1 MREVSRVANHRP
13 REGEDSIYHRTAPS
27 LATRHGLDFGLNT
40 PSCEGWVFLFSQGA
54 VSSGLVLVLIGEIPD
69 SAKGA

>member
-1 MREVSRVANHRP
+1 MTNHAPGRVKAAFT
-13 REGEDSIYHRTAPS
+13 TALPLS
-27 LATRHGLDFGLNT
+27 LTTRHGLDFGLNT

>member
-1 MREVSRVANHRP
+1 M
-13 REGEDSIYHRTAPS
+13 
-27 LATRHGLDFGLNT
+27 
-40 PSCEGWVFLFSQGA
+40 SQGA